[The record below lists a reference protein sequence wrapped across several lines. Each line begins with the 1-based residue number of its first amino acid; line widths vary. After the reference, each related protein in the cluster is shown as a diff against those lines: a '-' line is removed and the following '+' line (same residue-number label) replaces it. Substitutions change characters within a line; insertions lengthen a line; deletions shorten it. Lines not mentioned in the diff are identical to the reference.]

1 MQNKSILFPLW
12 VIAAGLIGINILLVL
27 QNFNTILPNAH
38 FAPKA
43 IQPQY
48 PENEGSV
55 PAIKSMPNLPKTT
68 LKFDS
73 TIHNFGIVKDNEKQ
87 YHAFEF
93 TNTGKEP
100 LIVLGA
106 EGSCGC
112 TVPSWPRDPIAPGK
126 SAKIE
131 VSFDPNGKSGEQSK
145 IVTVTSNT
153 EPTTSILTVTA
164 TIIKSN

>member
-1 MQNKSILFPLW
+1 LFL
-12 VIAAGLIGINILLVL
+12 ILLVL
-27 QNFNTILPNAH
+27 GVNTYFSFKREDNSLNIRQAE
-38 FAPKA
+38 
-43 IQPQY
+43 
-48 PENEGSV
+48 PEGV

-73 TIHNFGIVKDNEKQ
+73 LIHNFGVIKDDKKQ
-87 YHAFEF
+87 YYAFEF

-100 LIVLGA
+100 LMILGA

-153 EPTTSILTVTA
+153 EPTTSILTITA

>member
-1 MQNKSILFPLW
+1 MTNKITNSLLLCLVTIQAFQCYICYKTTPIFGNTTS
-12 VIAAGLIGINILLVL
+12 VKSVAA
-27 QNFNTILPNAH
+27 
-38 FAPKA
+38 
-43 IQPQY
+43 
-48 PENEGSV
+48 V
-55 PAIKSMPNLPKTT
+55 PAINKIPDLPKTSIH
-68 LKFDS
+68 FDS
-73 TIHNFGIVKDNEKQ
+73 TIHQFGIIKDDKKQ

-100 LIVLGA
+100 LMILGA

-131 VSFDPNGKSGEQSK
+131 VSFDPTGKSGEQSK
-145 IVTVTSNT
+145 IVSVTSNT
-153 EPTTSILTVTA
+153 EPTTTILTISA

>member
-1 MQNKSILFPLW
+1 MSNKITNLLLFL
-12 VIAAGLIGINILLVL
+12 ILLVL
-27 QNFNTILPNAH
+27 GVNTYFSFKSEDNSLKIRQADT
-38 FAPKA
+38 
-43 IQPQY
+43 
-48 PENEGSV
+48 ESV
-55 PAIKSMPNLPKTT
+55 PAIKSMPDLPKTA
-68 LKFDS
+68 LRFDS
-73 TIHNFGIVKDNEKQ
+73 LIHNFGVIKDDKKQ

-100 LIVLGA
+100 LIILGA

-153 EPTTSILTVTA
+153 EPTTSILTITA